1 MFKVNMAGY
10 FVIIKEL
17 VYVSDYNCFLL
28 QKERSFHKEYECMKK
43 IDELFGHNAE
53 LERKSK

>member
-1 MFKVNMAGY
+1 MAGY

-17 VYVSDYNCFLL
+17 VSVSDYNCFLL